1 MIRPAARNEGGALMR
16 ILFMALMLVMLTAL
30 QVAAGESDLGFL
42 VVLMA
47 ALPVVLTAAAVLMWW
62 R

>member
-1 MIRPAARNEGGALMR
+1 MR